1 MGRLIAAADLGSN
14 TAHLLIGH
22 LTNSG
27 LKRLVNQS
35 EWLSLGEVVSREGII
50 PPIKVKELLETMGR
64 FRALLDEYKVES
76 FSFFATEAMRKAA
89 NHDEILALIKKQH
102 GITMDIISPLREAEL
117 SFRSS
122 RMDCIGEE
130 PMLMVEAGGGSVQVA
145 YCMNGKIERLTS
157 LPIGSGTLKARSLM
171 DQPPLEHSLN
181 KALEIIQFE
190 CDVLGD
196 YPPVKRIV
204 ACGGVAR
211 GLWRAM
217 HPDGEKHLHVT
228 ELDFLAWDCA
238 RLETEVIVDRYDVK
252 INRARTLL
260 AGSLVLRHI
269 MGLFGISEA
278 QVSQYGVREGAILE
292 QGDQLEASWIAE
304 AAK

>member
-35 EWLSLGEVVSREGII
+35 EWLSLGEVVGREGKI
-50 PPIKVKELLETMGR
+50 PPAKVKELMETMGR
-64 FRALLDEYKVES
+64 FRSLLDEYKVDAS
-76 FSFFATEAMRKAA
+76 SFFATEAMRKAS

-102 GITMDIISPLREAEL
+102 GIEMDVISPLREAEL
-117 SFRSS
+117 SYRSS
-122 RMDCIGEE
+122 RMDCNGDE

-145 YCMNGKIERLTS
+145 FCVGGKIERLTS

-171 DQPPLEHSLN
+171 EQPPLEHSLN
-181 KALEIIQFE
+181 KAMEIIQFE

-196 YPPVKRIV
+196 YPSVKRIV

-217 HPDGEKHLHVT
+217 HPDGDKHLHVT
-228 ELDFLAWDCA
+228 ELDFLAWDCS

-269 MGLFGISEA
+269 MGLFGMSEA

-292 QGDQLEASWIAE
+292 MGDRMETDWITGQG
-304 AAK
+304 K

>member
-1 MGRLIAAADLGSN
+1 MGRLIAAADIGSN

-27 LKRLVNQS
+27 LKRLVNLS
-35 EWLSLGEVVSREGII
+35 EWLSLGEVVSREGFI
-50 PPIKVKELLETMGR
+50 PPNHVKELMLTMGR
-64 FRALLDEYKVES
+64 FRSLLDEYQVEAT
-76 FSFFATEAMRKAA
+76 SFFATEAMRKAS
-89 NHDEILALIKKQH
+89 NHDEILVEIKNRFN
-102 GITMDIISPLREAEL
+102 IDVEVISPLREAEL
-117 SFRSS
+117 SYRSS
-122 RMDCIGEE
+122 LMDCRGED

-145 YCMNGKIERLTS
+145 LCRGGKIERLTS

-171 DQPPLEHSLN
+171 EQPPSEHSLN
-181 KALEIIQFE
+181 KAMEIIQIE
-190 CDVLGD
+190 CDALSD
-196 YPPVKRIV
+196 YQSVKRIV

-217 HPDGEKHLHVT
+217 HPDGDKHLHET
-228 ELDFLAWDCA
+228 ELDFLAWDCS
-238 RLETEVIVDRYDVK
+238 RIETEVIVDRYDVK

-278 QVSQYGVREGAILE
+278 QISQYGVREGAILE
-292 QGDQLEASWIAE
+292 LGDQLEGDWFAGATP
-304 AAK
+304 

>member
-1 MGRLIAAADLGSN
+1 MGRLIAAADIGSN

-27 LKRLVNQS
+27 LKRLVNLS

-50 PPIKVKELLETMGR
+50 PPEKVRELTETLGR
-64 FRALLDEYKVES
+64 FRTLLDEYKVEAA
-76 FSFFATEAMRKAA
+76 SFFATEAMRKAA
-89 NHDEILALIKKQH
+89 NHDEILADIKSQF
-102 GITMDIISPLREAEL
+102 GIEIDVISPLREAQL
-117 SFRSS
+117 SYRSS
-122 RMDCIGEE
+122 QMDCSGDF
-130 PMLMVEAGGGSVQVA
+130 PMLMVEAGGGSVQIA
-145 YCMNGKIERLTS
+145 LCQPDGIERLTS
-157 LPIGSGTLKARSLM
+157 LPLGSGTLKARSLM
-171 DQPPLEHSLN
+171 EQPPSEHSLN
-181 KALEIIQFE
+181 KAMEIIQIE
-190 CDVLGD
+190 CDVLSD
-196 YPPVKRIV
+196 YKSVKRIV

-217 HPDGEKHLHVT
+217 HPDGEKRLHVT

-260 AGSLVLRHI
+260 AGSIVLRHV
-269 MGLFGISEA
+269 MGLFGISDA

-292 QGDQLEASWIAE
+292 LGDQMEGDWIPE
-304 AAK
+304 EKK